1 MQREMK
7 VIKGRCARKGQH
19 EGEVTQGQEGGISVW
34 EEDQR
39 KKKKRI
45 RKKMNELAAASRVH
59 VELTQGTTRPGD
71 T

>member
-1 MQREMK
+1 MRRETK
-7 VIKGRCARKGQH
+7 VIKGRRARKGQH
-19 EGEVTQGQEGGISVW
+19 EGEVTQGQEGMNVW

-45 RKKMNELAAASRVH
+45 RKKTNELAAASRVH

-71 T
+71 A